1 MGASRRRGLGV
12 RAAAGTACSRGTA
25 RGRSTS
31 VEVLLHEAVDLEPV
45 GAAAIA
51 GSRLGHAH
59 HETLSEP
66 ASLAG
71 RAVLLV
77 DDTAVIVLA
86 FLDDGLVVAG
96 PSKEG
101 FAALAGEGSK
111 VESSGGLFTN
121 PAELVLHG
129 IKTVQL

>member
-1 MGASRRRGLGV
+1 M
-12 RAAAGTACSRGTA
+12 
-25 RGRSTS
+25 
-31 VEVLLHEAVDLEPV
+31 DLEPI
-45 GAAAIA
+45 GPATIA

-86 FLDDGLVVAG
+86 FLDDGLVVASS
-96 PSKEG
+96 SKEG
-101 FAALAGEGSK
+101 FAALTGEGAK
-111 VESSGGLFTN
+111 VKSSG
-121 PAELVLHG
+121 VLQSSCTSFLLNS
-129 IKTVQL
+129 I